1 MSNCST
7 ASSGGDASKS
17 AGLQARTHTMEW
29 LELGDRCR
37 FSAVTSMVPVSGG
50 FDLSS
55 HSSGM
60 LTGELLSR
68 SDVVYDFSKR
78 RIAVL
83 GPGAG
88 SPTLPRAKL

>member
-1 MSNCST
+1 VSNCST
-7 ASSGGDASKS
+7 ASTGGDPSKS

-50 FDLSS
+50 FDLSA
-55 HSSGM
+55 HTCGM

-88 SPTLPRAKL
+88 SPTPRVKL